1 MRFGWGSEDAA
12 VDAASLY
19 SGGLDIDGGLWSRGQ
34 DNLGIGYAFLD
45 GGNTGL
51 KRVQVAEAYY
61 RLALTA
67 WLALTVDVQYQDN
80 QYEAEAGTDIDAWTW
95 GLRAVVE
102 F

>member
-1 MRFGWGSEDAA
+1 M
-12 VDAASLY
+12 
-19 SGGLDIDGGLWSRGQ
+19 
-34 DNLGIGYAFLD
+34 D